1 MPRVIAAAE
10 KAGALG
16 AFLSGSGSTIAAVT
30 LTRSTQS
37 WRSHVAR
44 GKIDIARTIIITTA
58 DNDGAQIKLHQTS
71 ESNFRWVTDLKISN
85 SSPSTSFSD
94 AAVDFAPAILRGI
107 LYALSFIYERI
118 VQLRLY
124 LYRKR
129 IFRERTLGCLVISI
143 GNLTVGGHGQDAD
156 RRKIRARL
164 ASRRTPRRHSQPRLQ
179 RACRVPSKRSW
190 LDRLQNKD
198 VDPPRVVSDGKSLLL
213 DSLTAGDEPYMLA
226 HNLKDVIV
234 LVDKDRVKSGLFA
247 IDKWKVD
254 TLLLDD
260 GLQYL
265 HLKHRLDIVL
275 VDRQAPFGNEFL
287 LPRGTLREP
296 PRNLRRASYIFIT
309 KSTGEPN
316 DALIERIRRYNR
328 TAEIIEC
335 AHKPLYLQNIFT
347 GEQLPLE
354 RLRDTFIGSICGIAA
369 PESFEDGLRK
379 LGARIDLAKRYIDH
393 HRYTEAELQSFINRC
408 IRRDL
413 EMIVTTEKDAVRM
426 PRLAET
432 E

>member
-1 MPRVIAAAE
+1 MGRRRENLEQFAIDVILE
-10 KAGALG
+10 RRHG
-16 AFLSGSGSTIAAVT
+16 F
-30 LTRSTQS
+30 R
-37 WRSHVAR
+37 AR
-44 GKIDIARTIIITTA
+44 
-58 DNDGAQIKLHQTS
+58 
-71 ESNFRWVTDLKISN
+71 
-85 SSPSTSFSD
+85 
-94 AAVDFAPAILRGI
+94 ILRGI

-124 LYRKR
+124 FYRKR

-143 GNLTVGGHGQDAD
+143 GNLTVGGTGKTPIVEKFARALQLGG
-156 RRKIRARL
+156 RRVAIL
-164 ASRRTPRRHSQPRLQ
+164 SRGYKSVPR
-179 RACRVPSKRSW
+179 PSKRSW
-190 LDRLQNKD
+190 LDRLRNRS
-198 VDPPRVVSDGKSLLL
+198 VDPPRVVSDGKTLLL

-247 IDKWKVD
+247 IDNWKVD

-296 PRNLRRASYIFIT
+296 PHNLRRASYIFIT
-309 KSTGEPN
+309 KATGESN
-316 DALIERIRRYNR
+316 EALVQRIRQHNR
-328 TAEIIEC
+328 TAEVIEC
-335 AHKPLYLQNIFT
+335 AHKPLYLQNIAT
-347 GEQLPLE
+347 GERLPLE
-354 RLRDTFIGSICGIAA
+354 RLRDLFIGSICGIAA
-369 PESFEDGLRK
+369 PESFEGGLLK
-379 LGARIDLAKRYIDH
+379 LGAHVDLAKRYIDH
-393 HRYTEAELQSFINRC
+393 HRYSEAELLSFISRC

-426 PRLAET
+426 PRLPEAELKVPIYFLRV
-432 E
+432 EIEILSGQESWEHCVARICKPQPMLSPERFFA